1 MRSPS
6 ALLPALTLVLTFLSA
21 GAILAAPLPPDGTVP
36 SADGVPIRYHVE
48 GPAKSAGPVLVF
60 VHCWSCDRHLWDEQ
74 VAHFAKDHRVVTLD
88 LAGHGES
95 GQGRKDWT
103 IPAFGQDVASVVRAL
118 DLKRVILIGHSM
130 AGPVILEAARA
141 IPGQVAG
148 LVPVDTLLNATK
160 VTSAKEASEFFA
172 PLRADYKPAVARFM
186 RAALF
191 VPTTDPK
198 LVDRLVAQAQA
209 RPAAIAV
216 AALEHADTY
225 DARPALQEI
234 KAPIHAINGDKYP
247 TDVEGNRKL
256 APQYKMTL
264 MKGTGHYLMLENPKW
279 FDGIL
284 EGVIGEM
291 GTVRKTRGSHH
302 HEPAEGRRDHSLRG

>member
-1 MRSPS
+1 MRLSPARLLALAAVL
-6 ALLPALTLVLTFLSA
+6 ALLAS
-21 GAILAAPLPPDGTVP
+21 GAILAAPLPADGTVP

-48 GPAKSAGPVLVF
+48 GPAQSVGPVLVF

-74 VAHFAKDHRVVTLD
+74 VAHFAKNYRVVTLD

-95 GQGRKDWT
+95 GQGRKEWT

-130 AGPVILEAARA
+130 GGPVILEAARA
-141 IPGQVAG
+141 LPGRVAG
-148 LVPVDTLLNATK
+148 LVPVDTLLNAAK

-172 PLRADYKPAVARFM
+172 PLRAGYKPAVAKFM

-191 VPTTDPK
+191 VPSTDPK

-209 RPAAIAV
+209 RPPAIAV

-234 KAPIHAINGDKYP
+234 KAPIPAINGDKYP

-256 APQYKMTL
+256 APQYQMTL
-264 MKGTGHYLMLENPKW
+264 MKATGHYLMLEAPQR

-291 GTVRKTRGSHH
+291 GAGGRTR
-302 HEPAEGRRDHSLRG
+302 R

>member
-1 MRSPS
+1 MRRSS
-6 ALLPALTLVLTFLSA
+6 ARLLALTIILALLTS
-21 GAILAAPLPPDGTVP
+21 GATLAAPLSADGTVP
-36 SADGVPIRYHVE
+36 SADGVAIRYHME
-48 GPAKSAGPVLVF
+48 GPVQHKGPTLVF

-74 VAHFAKDHRVVTLD
+74 VAHFARSHQVVTLD

-103 IPAFGQDVASVVRAL
+103 VPAFGQDVASVVRAL

-130 AGPVILEAARA
+130 SGPVILEAARA
-141 IPGQVAG
+141 LPGRVAG
-148 LVPVDTLLNATK
+148 LVPVDTLLNAAK
-160 VTSAKEASEFFA
+160 VTSAQEASEFFA
-172 PLRADYKPAVARFM
+172 PLRADYKPAVAKFM

-209 RPAAIAV
+209 RPPAIAIAV
-216 AALEHADTY
+216 LEHAETY

-234 KAPIHAINGDKYP
+234 KAPIHAINADQYP

-264 MKGTGHYLMLENPKW
+264 MKGTGHYLMLEDPKR

-284 EGVIGEM
+284 EGVVREM
-291 GTVRKTRGSHH
+291 EAG
-302 HEPAEGRRDHSLRG
+302 GRRR